1 MPSTIF
7 LVSMHIPTVAARQ
20 AKKNSIESPAQT
32 RDAPKSERPT
42 GALSIKAS
50 TMPPTVPPSAVPTIA
65 PKPAQSEII
74 PDQSDAYTASSIEKA
89 ATRSHL
95 VLAVEV
101 HVEGVLVVVV
111 GGVGQQHGHDH
122 IVDLRAD
129 RSDAL
134 LELLLQHVQQIADG
148 IGMGS
153 LTLHILDESFQ
164 GVVSLLVDGLGLVEE
179 DGFRSGS
186 CHLLGVDLHRCL
198 VATEQTQV
206 GGTLA
211 AVGGIVVV
219 DLIGQGI
226 GGIAAAV
233 DGAVAAEA
241 VVHLFR
247 QLADVVA
254 DLSGNVAQ
262 VLGTQVLGEVVAG
275 GVHRSGVNLTAG
287 GTLGLGQTLLPGFP
301 DLSFKLVVVSGPLGS
316 FALAADGALGP
327 VVGHKADDVLI
338 GIAQGAGA
346 DAAEAVTAV
355 HTGCGHFLDDIVFHG
370 EGVLLHGTDVLLIQR
385 MSRLLDVLTHV
396 DHGAVF
402 GILAVQQEA
411 EVKGQQAQL
420 LLFVGAG
427 HGKVNA
433 QVSVALQVGIDIKE
447 AGALHH
453 EGENKNTDFS
463 CMNCH
468 SFGNRDANNMLFH
481 VRSTD
486 YAGTYIWIDGKMEKL
501 NTKTPQ
507 TISALVYPS
516 WHPSNKYIAFSVND
530 TKQTFYTGNPDK
542 IEVFDYK
549 SDVVVYDVE
558 KHEMVTAPQ
567 LFSKAQFETFPT
579 FSPDGKRLFFCSAD
593 STQMPHNLDKV
604 RYALCAIDFNPETRE
619 FGNKV
624 DTIYKDIQKSATLP
638 RVSPDGKYLLFTVG
652 NYGNFHIWHKSSN
665 LWLHD
670 FATGKNTIARRWT
683 SNDVESYH
691 SWSSNSRWVV
701 FSSRRDE
708 GLHTR
713 LYIGYIDENGEMGR
727 PFLLPQEDPSHN
739 NRLMKSYNIPEFVKG
754 KIDEKGY
761 EVRNAD
767 KGIDLKF
774 ATDIP
779 TDMTSG
785 ASVKN

>member
-1 MPSTIF
+1 MKRINIQVIINIFAIALSTIACSNNYTIKSE
-7 LVSMHIPTVAARQ
+7 LNKTCPIYPNYMGVTVPYNIAPLNMQ
-20 AKKNSIESPAQT
+20 TDSIESGFVRLYAKESNQMLYYKIK
-32 RDAPKSERPT
+32 DHKVKFNKSEW
-42 GALSIKAS
+42 
-50 TMPPTVPPSAVPTIA
+50 
-65 PKPAQSEII
+65 
-74 PDQSDAYTASSIEKA
+74 
-89 ATRSHL
+89 
-95 VLAVEV
+95 
-101 HVEGVLVVVV
+101 
-111 GGVGQQHGHDH
+111 HD
-122 IVDLRAD
+122 
-129 RSDAL
+129 L
-134 LELLLQHVQQIADG
+134 LEANKGEQIYVTFVNDKGEAYRDFIIKVANEPIDKYIAYRLIEPGFQQWSE
-148 IGMGS
+148 MG
-153 LTLHILDESFQ
+153 LYQRDLESFKQ
-164 GVVSLLVDGLGLVEE
+164 S
-179 DGFRSGS
+179 
-186 CHLLGVDLHRCL
+186 
-198 VATEQTQV
+198 A
-206 GGTLA
+206 
-211 AVGGIVVV
+211 I
-219 DLIGQGI
+219 I
-226 GGIAAAV
+226 
-233 DGAVAAEA
+233 
-241 VVHLFR
+241 
-247 QLADVVA
+247 
-254 DLSGNVAQ
+254 
-262 VLGTQVLGEVVAG
+262 
-275 GVHRSGVNLTAG
+275 
-287 GTLGLGQTLLPGFP
+287 
-301 DLSFKLVVVSGPLGS
+301 
-316 FALAADGALGP
+316 
-327 VVGHKADDVLI
+327 
-338 GIAQGAGA
+338 
-346 DAAEAVTAV
+346 
-355 HTGCGHFLDDIVFHG
+355 
-370 EGVLLHGTDVLLIQR
+370 
-385 MSRLLDVLTHV
+385 
-396 DHGAVF
+396 
-402 GILAVQQEA
+402 
-411 EVKGQQAQL
+411 
-420 LLFVGAG
+420 
-427 HGKVNA
+427 
-433 QVSVALQVGIDIKE
+433 
-447 AGALHH
+447 
-453 EGENKNTDFS
+453 ENKNTDFS

-579 FSPDGKRLFFCSAD
+579 FSSDGKRLFFCSAD

-670 FATGKNTIARRWT
+670 FATGKNTIARRWN